1 MSWVKVFKAMEYQAL
16 YVVSGRD
23 EFQAHKHLYSYN
35 LRVYLTN
42 GSDANHGVFT
52 LRKSKKMTLGVHTT
66 LAPLSSPLS
75 NTFFSVHI
83 GMRLLKRWEC
93 QRTTHESSNIKRQN
107 YCKELSS

>member
-52 LRKSKKMTLGVHTT
+52 LRKSKKNDPRCPHYSGSPL
-66 LAPLSSPLS
+66 LSSL
-75 NTFFSVHI
+75 
-83 GMRLLKRWEC
+83 
-93 QRTTHESSNIKRQN
+93 
-107 YCKELSS
+107 

>member
-1 MSWVKVFKAMEYQAL
+1 MDYIRHSLLLKVDRKELSWVKVFKAMEYQAL

-42 GSDANHGVFT
+42 GSHANQGVFT

-66 LAPLSSPLS
+66 LAPSPLLSSL
-75 NTFFSVHI
+75 
-83 GMRLLKRWEC
+83 
-93 QRTTHESSNIKRQN
+93 
-107 YCKELSS
+107 